1 MIPASPTAAIYLWD
15 MRDVIHRGAPDQAAA
30 LMRPYAGVEIGA
42 AVGNVNNNRPEL
54 IERVRLLQPSGW
66 TARRELAR
74 SWITAGGSVQ
84 RFQILDWRIRRDAN
98 SRPLPSEGS
107 ALFS

>member
-54 IERVRLLQPSGW
+54 IERVCLLQPSGW
-66 TARRELAR
+66 TARRWVNEEKTCVSTACPASLRVAAAFCANLCAR
-74 SWITAGGSVQ
+74 G
-84 RFQILDWRIRRDAN
+84 
-98 SRPLPSEGS
+98 
-107 ALFS
+107 